1 MVRYVRAI
9 VMEKT
14 MTGKWNRVFGY
25 ALAIAALCGFMT
37 LGTSC
42 NKEEP
47 KEEPAAQQQDDAAK
61 ADSADKKEDTKKADK
76 KEADPKDD
84 TAKDGAADAAP
95 ADENAG
101 APKDGKY
108 PLFEFTLKYTP
119 DTARVGV
126 LHGNKKTE
134 CKDGTCIIEATSE
147 TEPLQVNVHAEGYDN
162 KSVTL
167 TEKVDTYN
175 IDLVKSAPTE

>member
-1 MVRYVRAI
+1 
-9 VMEKT
+9 
-14 MTGKWNRVFGY
+14 MTGKWNRIFGY
-25 ALAIAALCGFMT
+25 GLAVAALCGFMT

-47 KEEPAAQQQDDAAK
+47 KEEPAAQQDDAAK
-61 ADSADKKEDTKKADK
+61 DGNADKKDDAKKADK
-76 KEADPKDD
+76 KDDAKKDD
-84 TAKDGAADAAP
+84 AAKDGAAAEAPAEDAP
-95 ADENAG
+95 ADAAD

-126 LHGNKKTE
+126 LHGNKKTD

-147 TEPLQVNVHAEGYDN
+147 TEPLQVNVHAEGYEN
-162 KSVTL
+162 KSVTI

-175 IDLVKSAPTE
+175 IDLIKIAPTE